1 MHTSGITGWA
11 QACPA
16 RGRRVNGRNAITW
29 EQKFALD
36 VWYVDNW
43 SSSLDLKIIVLTVW
57 KILKR
62 EGISQPGQATMEEF
76 IG

>member
-1 MHTSGITGWA
+1 
-11 QACPA
+11 
-16 RGRRVNGRNAITW
+16 
-29 EQKFALD
+29 
-36 VWYVDNW
+36 VDNW